1 MKIFFT
7 FFFSFS
13 VLISEV
19 IIPSPNLNSWQPLN
33 EGRISVSWK
42 EIDGVQ
48 WCRSKAVIH
57 APIANV
63 EAIIEDKKN
72 YPGVFKRV
80 DFATIITE
88 DIVHL
93 ALDMPFPFSGRD
105 YVVRYIQST
114 EEKDRVYRFTAV
126 NEPEVAIRGDYVRLV
141 NAAGEWRLTPLDS
154 NRTKVTYLWN
164 GELLGD
170 FPDWALP
177 RAWET
182 QGLEVLTWLEEA
194 LEK

>member
-1 MKIFFT
+1 MSSLFVIFLSLSGL
-7 FFFSFS
+7 FSQ
-13 VLISEV
+13 
-19 IIPSPNLNSWQPLN
+19 IILPQPTQNHWQTLY
-33 EGRISVSWK
+33 EGKISVDWQETGS
-42 EIDGVQ
+42 IQ
-48 WCRSKAVIH
+48 WCRSQAVIH
-57 APIANV
+57 APIAMV
-63 EAIIEDKKN
+63 EKIIQDKKN
-72 YPGVFKRV
+72 YPRVFKRV
-80 DFATIITE
+80 DFAHIITD

-105 YVVRYIQST
+105 YVVRYVQSA
-114 EEKDRVYRFTAV
+114 EGKDRVYRFTAV
-126 NEPEVAIRGDYVRLV
+126 TEPEVSIRGDYVRLV

-154 NRTKVTYLWN
+154 TRTKVTYLWN

-182 QGLEVLTWLEEA
+182 QGIEVLTWLEEA